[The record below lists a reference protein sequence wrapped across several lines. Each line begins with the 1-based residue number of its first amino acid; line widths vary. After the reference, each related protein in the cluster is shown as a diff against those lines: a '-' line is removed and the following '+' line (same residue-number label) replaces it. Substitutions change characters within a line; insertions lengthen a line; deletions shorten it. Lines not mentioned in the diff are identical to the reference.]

1 MEQKG
6 FDKNSFD
13 VFFRRSY
20 IHVAKEESVVLHI
33 PVWAAVA
40 GTVLAPWLAV
50 IGGIA
55 AIALGYTI
63 SVKKDA

>member
-6 FDKNSFD
+6 FDKNSLLA
-13 VFFRRSY
+13 FFRRSY
-20 IHVAKEESVVLHI
+20 VHVAKEESVILHI
-33 PVWAAVA
+33 PVWAAVI

-50 IGGIA
+50 IGGVA